1 MVRNF
6 WEAHTVEGYQGLC
19 GLHIDIDHEIQ
30 LQTNTAFGI
39 GQNQ

>member
-6 WEAHTVEGYQGLC
+6 WEVHTVEGYQGLC
-19 GLHIDIDHEIQ
+19 GLHIDIDREIQ